1 MSKLVFRGAV
11 TGLSFHQ
18 YGRHV
23 NDIQVGTAL
32 QLLRIKNEHDPYAVG
47 VFLPSHGNHQ
57 IGWIPKGQN
66 LTIHKLLGQGEYLA
80 CTVTNHNV
88 LGDFASRLYIQVYDD
103 SEEDT
108 WKGTPADPPLPKA
121 PQMPSLSHPFS
132 PKKDTIMAVKLN
144 TVIDS
149 NKTAATV
156 AAYHE
161 AGRMANKKAKELL
174 AKKAPMMIRG
184 YVDTP
189 IGGLVI
195 ANLAMLAQQQFRPDD
210 ARLVKLTRAMQV
222 QAYQELIQSFDI
234 ESFIDELMEN
244 NTVKRALAKLD
255 AEE

>member
-23 NDIQVGTAL
+23 NDIMVGTTL
-32 QLLRIKNEHDPYAVG
+32 QLIKVKNEHDLYAVG
-47 VFLPSHGNHQ
+47 VFLPGRGCPQ
-57 IGWIPKGQN
+57 IGWVPKGNN
-66 LTIHKLLGQGEYLA
+66 LELHRLLSDGEPLT
-80 CTVTNHNV
+80 CTVTDHNV
-88 LGDFASRLYIQVYDD
+88 TRDFSTCLYIQVYKEDED
-103 SEEDT
+103 EERIQPYKVKT
-108 WKGTPADPPLPKA
+108 
-121 PQMPSLSHPFS
+121 H
-132 PKKDTIMAVKLN
+132 KKETIMSSKLN
-144 TVIDS
+144 IVIDS
-149 NKTAATV
+149 NKSAATV

-161 AGRMANKKAKELL
+161 AGRLANKKAKEVL
-174 AKKAPMMIRG
+174 AKKAPLMVRG

-195 ANLAMLAQQQFRPDD
+195 ANLAMLAQQQFRPED

>member
-11 TGLSFHQ
+11 TGLSFHK

-23 NDIQVGTAL
+23 NDIMVGTTL
-32 QLLRIKNEHDPYAVG
+32 QLIKVKNEHDPHAVG
-47 VFLPSHGNHQ
+47 VFLPSMGCPQ
-57 IGWIPKGQN
+57 IGWIPKGLN
-66 LTIHKLLGQGEYLA
+66 GGLHRLLSYGEYLT

-88 LGDFASRLYIQVYDD
+88 TGDFSTRLYIQVY
-103 SEEDT
+103 SEEEDEERIQPYNVKT
-108 WKGTPADPPLPKA
+108 NTAA
-121 PQMPSLSHPFS
+121 PVIAT
-132 PKKDTIMAVKLN
+132 KKETIMSSKLN
-144 TVIDS
+144 IVIDS
-149 NKTAATV
+149 NKSAATV

-161 AGRMANKKAKELL
+161 AGRLANKKAKEVL
-174 AKKAPMMIRG
+174 AKKAPLMVRG

-234 ESFIDELMEN
+234 ESFIDELLEN

>member
-1 MSKLVFRGAV
+1 MSKLVYRGTV
-11 TGLSFHQ
+11 TGLSFHK
-18 YGRHV
+18 YGQHI
-23 NDIQVGTAL
+23 NHIMVGTTL
-32 QLLRIKNEHDPYAVG
+32 RLLKIKNEHDDYAVG
-47 VFLPSHGNHQ
+47 VFLPHLGNPQ
-57 IGWIPKGQN
+57 IGWIPKGLN
-66 LTIHKLLGQGEYLA
+66 GGLHRLLSDGEHLT

-88 LGDFASRLYIQVYDD
+88 TGDFSTRLYIQVYSGDED
-103 SEEDT
+103 EDEDEEGIQPYNVKT
-108 WKGTPADPPLPKA
+108 KTAGPVIAT
-121 PQMPSLSHPFS
+121 
-132 PKKDTIMAVKLN
+132 KKEIIMSSKLN

-149 NKTAATV
+149 NKSAATV
-156 AAYHE
+156 AAYQE
-161 AGRMANKKAKELL
+161 AGRLANKKAKEVL
-174 AKKAPMMIRG
+174 AKKAPLMVRG

-234 ESFIDELMEN
+234 ESFIDELLEN